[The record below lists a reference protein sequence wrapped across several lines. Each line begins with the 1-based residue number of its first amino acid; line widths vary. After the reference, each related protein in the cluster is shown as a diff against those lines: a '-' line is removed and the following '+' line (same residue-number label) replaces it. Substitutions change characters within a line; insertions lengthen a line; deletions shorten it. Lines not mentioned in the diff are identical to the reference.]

1 MYQFTTEVIVNSIT
15 NQNGKTKTAGSSAAQ
30 FNFLSAGTYKK
41 SDSVVWKA
49 AYVAPAKETITSA
62 LLAGTYTAG
71 KTYRLAID
79 VKLSGTVQSDYA
91 NDFVIRNKQL
101 FYEVVASTTTPN
113 KANPGATLDTTTVTG
128 MATALY
134 NEWNKDYVINDF
146 KYVTVADGGTGHLS
160 ITSES
165 EYQRILTAQV
175 QELGSDSLTGY
186 NAFTVVDDLLA
197 KAKAGTSGASFTAG
211 TQGFGTV
218 NWITKN
224 LRLPTIENLRY
235 MAIGADE
242 RPTAGGTYNQYTI
255 RKTTD
260 RGDMGGLSAMGQ
272 RVSSVTTSVFYVLVG
287 SVATAFES
295 ALTTAGFTLNL
306 ADAPGT
312 TGTFTLTSPDTTI
325 VVGDFTTIVP
335 VGAVGA
341 VTYVS
346 GATSKIATVGA
357 DGVTS
362 AGLAA
367 GTTVITG
374 TDSAGNTAT
383 ITITVIA

>member
-30 FNFLSAGTYKK
+30 FNFLSAGTYKA
-41 SDSVVWKA
+41 SNSVVWKT
-49 AYVAPAKETITSA
+49 AYIAPAKEAVNRA
-62 LLAGTYTAG
+62 LLIGTYTAG
-71 KTYRLAID
+71 KVYRLAID

-91 NDFVIRNKQL
+91 NDFVIRNKQM
-101 FYEVVASTTTPN
+101 FFEVVASTTTPN
-113 KANPGATLDTTTVTG
+113 KANPGATLDTTTTTG
-128 MATALY
+128 MATALF
-134 NEWNKDYVINDF
+134 NEWTKDYVINDF
-146 KYVTVADGGTGHLS
+146 KYVTVTNPNAAELT
-160 ITSES
+160 IVCES
-165 EYQRILTAQV
+165 EYQRVLTAQV
-175 QELGSDSLTGY
+175 QELAADSLSGY

-197 KAKAGTSGASFTAG
+197 KAKGSVTNATFTAG

-224 LRLPTIENLRY
+224 LRLPTIENLRFA
-235 MAIGADE
+235 AIGADE
-242 RPTAGGTYNQYTI
+242 RPTAGGTYNQYVI

-260 RGDMGGLSAMGQ
+260 RGDMGGVSAMGQ
-272 RVSSVTTSVFYVLVG
+272 RVSSVTTSVFYVLS
-287 SVATAFES
+287 SVVAAFES

-312 TGTFTLTSPDTTI
+312 TGTFTLTSADPTI

-346 GATSKIATVGA
+346 GTAATIATVAATGI
-357 DGVTS
+357 TS
-362 AGLAA
+362 AGLQA
-367 GTTVITG
+367 GTTVVTA
-374 TDSAGNTAT
+374 TDAAGNTAT
-383 ITITVIA
+383 ITLTVIA